1 MDEQTTS
8 KGRARTEVPDTQV
21 SGLWV
26 RIAPSGIKTYAIR
39 YRLHGRSARY
49 TIGRTTNVTLKH
61 ARKHALELFDDI
73 RRGNDPRHRKSD
85 DVTLNKHVFIDLL
98 VDLYVPSLR
107 DRKRGRNLSERHISE
122 IERRLMSSV
131 VPRLKGRPFLTI
143 DAHAIETVLQDI
155 EKTAPRVAAHVYYDL
170 KGLYAWATKR
180 GLADTSPMIGIEPP
194 AKPESRDRV
203 LSATELGHILCKCAE
218 RPTVYNTIIQLLL
231 LTAQRRGEV
240 TNAAWLEF
248 DLDDAVWTIPKQRT
262 KNRREHR
269 VPLSSAA
276 LNLLSEWKRSRLTDN
291 YYLFPTRGSDRACF
305 TGFSRSKKRL
315 DQLSGV
321 SGWTVHDLRRTVATK
336 MAESGAQPHVIER
349 ILNHASGTMTP
360 IARVYNRASYEAEMR
375 DALEKWANHVTS
387 LTSPTYRPLEQTNLQ
402 AASAKRPS
410 P

>member
-26 RIAPSGIKTYAIR
+26 RIAPSGVKTYAIR

-194 AKPESRDRV
+194 AKPEFSRP
-203 LSATELGHILCKCAE
+203 SIE
-218 RPTVYNTIIQLLL
+218 RHRTRPYPMQM
-231 LTAQRRGEV
+231 RGEADCLQHDHSASS
-240 TNAAWLEF
+240 TDSPAQGRSY
-248 DLDDAVWTIPKQRT
+248 K
-262 KNRREHR
+262 RR
-269 VPLSSAA
+269 V
-276 LNLLSEWKRSRLTDN
+276 
-291 YYLFPTRGSDRACF
+291 
-305 TGFSRSKKRL
+305 
-315 DQLSGV
+315 
-321 SGWTVHDLRRTVATK
+321 
-336 MAESGAQPHVIER
+336 
-349 ILNHASGTMTP
+349 
-360 IARVYNRASYEAEMR
+360 ARV
-375 DALEKWANHVTS
+375 
-387 LTSPTYRPLEQTNLQ
+387 
-402 AASAKRPS
+402 
-410 P
+410 